1 MNYRTPTL
9 LSTKSSKKR
18 ALKSSRTRLG
28 GPMSSSASNLTSLAG
43 GATLNYIDRI
53 HRRHPSLLALK
64 DVISHQKEEIEKFSN
79 HHRTL
84 NREIEAQDN
93 FIRNL

>member
-1 MNYRTPTL
+1 
-9 LSTKSSKKR
+9 
-18 ALKSSRTRLG
+18 
-28 GPMSSSASNLTSLAG
+28 MSSSASNFTSLGAG
-43 GATLNYIDRI
+43 PHSKILTRM

-64 DVISHQKEEIEKFSN
+64 DVIGHQKEEIEKFSN

-84 NREIEAQDN
+84 NREIHAQDG